1 MFWWIFLLLAENF
14 ILLMQ
19 IEHFFKLL
27 IYIQTFDYYILTSSH
42 VEQVERFCLNDKG
55 EFQGELDLSSFREQN
70 LKSGNQD
77 FIRKHWQ
84 SYIDDTP
91 HDPHPDPSR
100 WKPRGRGCPFV
111 TSS

>member
-1 MFWWIFLLLAENF
+1 MRLFFFALGRKFYTFYANRIFRRV
-14 ILLMQ
+14 
-19 IEHFFKLL
+19 FKLL

-77 FIRKHWQ
+77 FIRKH
-84 SYIDDTP
+84 
-91 HDPHPDPSR
+91 
-100 WKPRGRGCPFV
+100 
-111 TSS
+111 